1 METERPIIRYCKQ
14 IQTDILTHSKSF
26 SEDQLRYIRAI
37 LLSQEMAGKVPVL
50 QLLSACLKSS
60 RALSHPERLLG
71 KKRPAE
77 SHTSFGI
84 GDETTPDDNVSNEL
98 IIVSEFAGC
107 FDSLWTLLVGTTTSS
122 SSSSSATYK
131 PAANHVVYFFLCLCG
146 DVLKVLSKSRAPDD
160 NRNVA
165 LRHSIVLKMC
175 NFVSSHSAVLS
186 QSTDIYWQS
195 FTKAVQIL
203 LYELTHFEN
212 SEQQQQRN
220 ELVVFQ
226 IGTAIASANLFLDA
240 RPVLDTIVTNHY
252 DPNRCNLISMD
263 VDSHVFS
270 ILFASHVT
278 VLNTLLKMISFQSH
292 AVSSATIELMGNL
305 FLALE
310 RTFQDMK
317 WSMLMRLWSSDDKN
331 MIFCLLQSAE
341 IQLRLEHVVAAQ
353 MLTQICPQFFDR
365 SLATVSSY
373 YSIEQGFVYFVA
385 IALRYDV
392 SLLLDLLCGTETQTL
407 QYLLR
412 ALKHTASRTD
422 VFIEA
427 IANADLSSRYLC
439 SETVA
444 TASVDAKGT
453 ANHVDDAASTSRR
466 CIVLSEMMTSAVDE
480 PIVHCS
486 LDAVSLVEWNRD
498 YRHTAHRHHA
508 ENESAEEIL
517 PVMLLNR
524 IRSCMDQLNNKLQQR
539 TQMMPFDPKLLRQ
552 KLSIIVNELDTIL
565 ESDSDIES

>member
-146 DVLKVLSKSRAPDD
+146 DVLKVLSKSRVPDD

-175 NFVSSHSAVLS
+175 DFVSSHGAVLS
-186 QSTDIYWQS
+186 ESTDIYWQS

-212 SEQQQQRN
+212 AEQ
-220 ELVVFQ
+220 LAVVQ
-226 IGTAIASANLFLDA
+226 IGAAIVSANLFLDA
-240 RPVLDTIVTNHY
+240 QPVLDTIVTNYY
-252 DPNRCNLISMD
+252 DPNRCSFISVD
-263 VDSHVFS
+263 ADSHVFS
-270 ILFASHVT
+270 ILFAAHVT
-278 VLNTLLKMISFQSH
+278 VLNTLLKMISLHSN
-292 AVSSATIELMGNL
+292 AVSSATIELMDNL
-305 FLALE
+305 FHALE

-317 WSMLMRLWSSDDKN
+317 WPMLMGLWSSDDKN
-331 MIFCLLQSAE
+331 MIFCLLQLAE
-341 IQLRLEHVVAAQ
+341 IQLRLEHLVTAQ
-353 MLTQICPQFFDR
+353 TRTPTCLQFFDR
-365 SLATVSSY
+365 FLATVSSY
-373 YSIEQGFVYFVA
+373 CSIEQGFVYFVA

-412 ALKHTASRTD
+412 ALKHIASRTD

-427 IANADLSSRYLC
+427 IASADLSSRAVR
-439 SETVA
+439 SETAA

-466 CIVLSEMMTSAVDE
+466 CIVLSEIMTSAVDE
-480 PIVHCS
+480 PIMQCS
-486 LDAVSLVEWNRD
+486 RDTVSSIEWNRD
-498 YRHTAHRHHA
+498 YRHTDHRHHA
-508 ENESAEEIL
+508 ENEFAEDVPPII
-517 PVMLLNR
+517 LLNR
-524 IRSCMDQLNNKLQQR
+524 TRSFMDQLHDKLEQR
-539 TQMMPFDPKLLRQ
+539 AQMMPFDPKLLCQ